1 MDSFTPVVHD
11 SFRRSISKNPH
22 LLLDENS
29 VKIFGGNAMDVLNR
43 GGMRKRV
50 SPGGGMAE
58 CATLEKTPLKLI
70 SLVLISPNFFHPRFD
85 TPEGITPHEF
95 LP

>member
-1 MDSFTPVVHD
+1 MRNYFGCRISIFIETDSGF
-11 SFRRSISKNPH
+11 
-22 LLLDENS
+22 L
-29 VKIFGGNAMDVLNR
+29 KIFGGNGMEVLHR
-43 GGMRKRV
+43 SGMRKRV
-50 SPGGGMAE
+50 SLGGGMAE

>member
-58 CATLEKTPLKLI
+58 CATLENAPLNTPLSSIIKKLTE
-70 SLVLISPNFFHPRFD
+70 LQGV
-85 TPEGITPHEF
+85 EF
-95 LP
+95 